1 MTRLACLLT
10 TAALAALPASAWS
23 DQGHRLAARGAVKDL
38 PPAVAMWFH
47 PTMEARMADHA
58 SDPDTWK
65 VTDPSERPRHH
76 LECEPYGGPGNVPL
90 DEDTARNQ
98 VGPDLFQASGQ
109 VPWTILARVVELTRA
124 FSAQDEYEV
133 VFQASI
139 LSHYVADLQVPLHTT
154 TNHNGDDTGQHGVH
168 KRWERGLVE
177 RIVER
182 DGWIPEVRPA
192 VLGPEPAKAP
202 WAWLRQSHNLVAGLL
217 RDDLDARLGPPEKG
231 QAQQDAYWTAFM
243 ELQGPH
249 VKEQLN
255 LAAQRT
261 AEMILYAWTRAGKPR
276 PPVSYPTGSA
286 QPSR

>member
-154 TNHNGDDTGQHGVH
+154 TNHNGDETAQHGIH
-168 KRWERGLVE
+168 RRWETDLVE
-177 RIVER
+177 RAAAQ
-182 DGWIPEVRPA
+182 GFHPETRPA
-192 VLGPEPAKAP
+192 TPGADPGEAP
-202 WAWLRQSHNLVAGLL
+202 WAWLEESFNLVPGVLA
-217 RDDLDARLGPPEKG
+217 DDLTAKGNQPPPDPRMAAGEPDLGTR
-231 QAQQDAYWTAFM
+231 YWRVFYQ
-243 ELQGPH
+243 LQGPH
-249 VKEQLN
+249 VKEQLT

-261 AEMILYAWTRAGKPR
+261 ASLVLFAWREAGA
-276 PPVSYPTGSA
+276 PTV
-286 QPSR
+286 PE